1 MRVKLHIQQI
11 HPSDKYVE
19 FLKKCH
25 PKRKQKTMTQDKSVS
40 RRNQMANTVQSTQST
55 QSQSQSKSNKNAMD
69 VVKTGIKIEYDSVQ
83 HGAKPAISVIGRI
96 TLNWYAE

>member
-1 MRVKLHIQQI
+1 
-11 HPSDKYVE
+11 
-19 FLKKCH
+19 
-25 PKRKQKTMTQDKSVS
+25 
-40 RRNQMANTVQSTQST
+40 MANTVQSTQFT

-96 TLNWYAE
+96 TLN